1 MYRKK
6 NFVSLGI
13 SLILAAGITVTP
25 VTAADFT
32 DGTVSGFN
40 SEDTAEFGTQQE
52 TSDEEEIT
60 SGTEEGISEE
70 ASEESGSDEK
80 DSDET
85 EVFTEKMIPKSDVV
99 PNNRQLLE
107 EYLNDILYGQD
118 PGTQPAASVGEDIL
132 NGQQQTLYEELKSKI
147 SAVASKGGST
157 RFKIT
162 SNLGLTWQN

>member
-70 ASEESGSDEK
+70 ASEE
-80 DSDET
+80 
-85 EVFTEKMIPKSDVV
+85 
-99 PNNRQLLE
+99 
-107 EYLNDILYGQD
+107 
-118 PGTQPAASVGEDIL
+118 
-132 NGQQQTLYEELKSKI
+132 
-147 SAVASKGGST
+147 
-157 RFKIT
+157 
-162 SNLGLTWQN
+162 

>member
-60 SGTEEGISEE
+60 SQ
-70 ASEESGSDEK
+70 K
-80 DSDET
+80 K
-85 EVFTEKMIPKSDVV
+85 VFLRK
-99 PNNRQLLE
+99 LLR
-107 EYLNDILYGQD
+107 NQ
-118 PGTQPAASVGEDIL
+118 V
-132 NGQQQTLYEELKSKI
+132 QTKRIRMKQKFLQKK
-147 SAVASKGGST
+147 
-157 RFKIT
+157 
-162 SNLGLTWQN
+162 

>member
-70 ASEESGSDEK
+70 ASEK
-80 DSDET
+80 DSDDT
-85 EVFTEKMIPKSDVV
+85 EVFSE
-99 PNNRQLLE
+99 
-107 EYLNDILYGQD
+107 
-118 PGTQPAASVGEDIL
+118 
-132 NGQQQTLYEELKSKI
+132 
-147 SAVASKGGST
+147 
-157 RFKIT
+157 
-162 SNLGLTWQN
+162 